1 MMTYKIAVVAL
12 LTYLPT
18 GIFFVYATDK
28 LAFTNEQII
37 VSTAFTVLMLMSNMA
52 LNVALLAKKHDIEL

>member
-28 LAFTNEQII
+28 LAFTNDQII
-37 VSTAFTVLMLMSNMA
+37 VSAFTVLMLMSNLA
-52 LNVALLAKKHDIEL
+52 LNVALLAKKHEIEL